1 MHNTLYAHAAF
12 GVSVL
17 AAVKNSFISD
27 GILFIK
33 NMLTKIYK
41 ISKIINTVV
50 FVLEFILIMIT
61 GVYWWQ
67 KIKIEKDYLLV
78 NIFLMLI

>member
-1 MHNTLYAHAAF
+1 MHNTLYAHTAF

-61 GVYWWQ
+61 GVYWWK